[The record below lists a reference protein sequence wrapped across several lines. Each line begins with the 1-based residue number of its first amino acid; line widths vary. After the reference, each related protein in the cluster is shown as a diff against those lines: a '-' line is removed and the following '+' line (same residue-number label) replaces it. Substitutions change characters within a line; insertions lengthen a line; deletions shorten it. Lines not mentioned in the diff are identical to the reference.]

1 MKFHGRIII
10 NPQEKKL
17 LIGLIKNS
25 VIFQNPQDNIYCVV
39 IYYAESSNNVVNVYN
54 DKRISF

>member
-1 MKFHGRIII
+1 MKFHGRIIT

-25 VIFQNPQDNIYCVV
+25 VIFQNPQDYILCRD
-39 IYYAESSNNVVNVYN
+39 ILC
-54 DKRISF
+54 